1 MLIFDYWKGISRH
14 KQEVKYGEWE
24 MKIREGR
31 IFLYQKRRLKD
42 TKPKRKKLN
51 VPEQLTGFF
60 FSIII

>member
-31 IFLYQKRRLKD
+31 IFLYRKRRLKD

-51 VPEQLTGFF
+51 VP
-60 FSIII
+60 